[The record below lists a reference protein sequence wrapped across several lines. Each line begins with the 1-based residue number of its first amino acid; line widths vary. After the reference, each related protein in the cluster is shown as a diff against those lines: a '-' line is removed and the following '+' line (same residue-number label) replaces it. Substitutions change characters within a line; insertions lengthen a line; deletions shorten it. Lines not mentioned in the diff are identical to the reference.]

1 MPVAI
6 RYNNAVALRRTISIR
21 VGYYTL
27 SSGGLKLI
35 VGAGKSGYLAELFE
49 GGFELIYDFLG
60 ENVGIRKIVRVF
72 EAFVSEPEDV
82 EAGLVAVDEFV
93 VR

>member
-1 MPVAI
+1 
-6 RYNNAVALRRTISIR
+6 LRRTISIR

-49 GGFELIYDFLG
+49 VGFEVFDDFLG
-60 ENVGIRKIVRVF
+60 KNVGIGKIVRGF
-72 EAFVSEPEDV
+72 EALVSKPENV
-82 EAGLVAVDEFV
+82 EAGLVAIDEFV
-93 VR
+93 VC